1 MRIGNTKFY
10 RIGLLIYKVTILT
23 MYEGKPNEHLML
35 VVTLCNH
42 KPRPIELCRIEGQ
55 FEDISEE
62 LNKLVDKHKL
72 EKTIA
77 GYARGVMLGYMV
89 DPRDNDEE

>member
-1 MRIGNTKFY
+1 MKTGTTKFY
-10 RIGLLIYKVTILT
+10 HIGLLVYKVTILT

-55 FEDISEE
+55 FEDISDE
-62 LNKLVDKHKL
+62 LEKLVIKHKL

-77 GYARGVMLGYMV
+77 GYARGAMMGYMA
-89 DPRDNDEE
+89 DPCDNDE